1 MALRDW
7 FIKDLSWKL
16 FSVILAVTIW
26 LTVYKILG
34 EPGHS
39 TESAIGDKQTT
50 YDDLPVLV
58 VSAAS
63 DVRDFRVVPGA
74 VTVTVSGAPNVMAVL
89 QANQIRAVVD
99 LTDIES
105 AMKLLRRVD
114 ISLPPGVKLVSV
126 NPSNVEVIVPPP
138 AGKKHEPTP

>member
-7 FIKDLSWKL
+7 FTKDLGWKL
-16 FSVILAVTIW
+16 FSVVLAVALW
-26 LTVYKILG
+26 LAVYKILG
-34 EPGHS
+34 ETGGPA
-39 TESAIGDKQTT
+39 EPAIGDKQTT
-50 YDDLPVLV
+50 YDDMPVLV

-63 DVRDFRVVPGA
+63 DVRDFRVKPDA

-99 LTDIES
+99 LTGIES
-105 AMKLLRRVD
+105 AKKLRRRVD

-126 NPSNVEVIVPPP
+126 NPSNVDVIIPPP
-138 AGKKHEPTP
+138 ADKKP